1 MISAPHTYSEWV
13 QVLNILKDKSN
24 DAEVLAAMR
33 SGTIQWQSGV
43 AERFAK
49 RLMDTVN
56 YRINTASDKFQK
68 DLNRAHN
75 QERAVVQALLGLR
88 RELAFLAEAINLPV
102 LPDKDRQQYVQLV
115 ISQADRIQNSL
126 EESAKRDRSGKMSN
140 IVKNHRVNLF

>member
-56 YRINTASDKFQK
+56 YRINAASDKFQK

-75 QERAVVQALLGLR
+75 QERAVVQTLLGLR

-102 LPDKDRQQYVQLV
+102 LPDKDRQKYVQLV

-126 EESAKRDRSGKMSN
+126 EESAKRDRSGKMLN

>member
-33 SGTIQWQSGV
+33 SGTIQWQSGI

-56 YRINTASDKFQK
+56 YRINAASDKFQK